1 MIRILIADDHPI
13 MRKGLKQLF
22 SETDDMAVTGEASD
36 GVQALEMLSKGSYD
50 LALLDI
56 SMPVKNGFE
65 VLKELRCSHQYI
77 PVIIL
82 SMHPEEQY
90 VSRALKAG
98 ASASYITKERASED
112 LVSAV
117 REICLK

>member
-1 MIRILIADDHPI
+1 MIRILVADDHPI

-36 GVQALEMLSKGSYD
+36 GAQVLEMMSKDSYD
-50 LALLDI
+50 LVLLDI
-56 SMPVKNGFE
+56 SMPRKNGLE
-65 VLKELRCSHQYI
+65 VLKELRSSHPHI

-82 SMHPEEQY
+82 SMHPEGQY
-90 VSRALKAG
+90 ASRALRAG
-98 ASASYITKERASED
+98 ASAYITKERASED

-117 REICLK
+117 RKVYLK